1 MTAPLH
7 AGSKRPL
14 ALGLHD
20 PDAAAEKRANTG
32 TGATAPFVPSS
43 VTNAVPLSAVAPKLA
58 PEVRAEPP
66 WLRTELLRYLRLR
79 MDLPVHFIAE
89 KAVTATDL
97 VSDQNRF
104 RIPNEGVMRNL
115 RPMLT
120 PLERKAANLL
130 EEVAPRPPR
139 LPKPLTCPGEKA
151 VRRKRKGKKH
161 GGLPVLVV
169 GLHAGVREL
178 QLSRWESSGVTII
191 KGEGYVNFISNSG
204 FVAGDTVEIWV
215 FKETHFRLFGVDVCH
230 ESPLF
235 VLIIKKGEMLPGR
248 N

>member
-20 PDAAAEKRANTG
+20 PDAAEKRANTDA
-32 TGATAPFVPSS
+32 GAMVPF
-43 VTNAVPLSAVAPKLA
+43 APKIA
-58 PEVRAEPP
+58 PEVREEPP
-66 WLRTELLRYLRLR
+66 WLR

-130 EEVAPRPPR
+130 DEVAPRPPR
-139 LPKPLTCPGEKA
+139 LPKLPTVPGGPGEKA
-151 VRRKRKGKKH
+151 ARRKRKGKKH

-204 FVAGDTVEIWV
+204 FVPGDIVEIWV
-215 FKETHFRLFGVDVCH
+215 FKETDFRLFGVDVCH

-235 VLIIKKGEMLPGR
+235 VLITKKGEMLPGR

>member
-1 MTAPLH
+1 MV
-7 AGSKRPL
+7 
-14 ALGLHD
+14 
-20 PDAAAEKRANTG
+20 
-32 TGATAPFVPSS
+32 PFVPPL
-43 VTNAVPLSAVAPKLA
+43 VPLSAIA
-58 PEVRAEPP
+58 PEVRVEPP

-89 KAVTATDL
+89 KTVTATDL

-104 RIPNEGVMRNL
+104 RLPNEGVMRNL
-115 RPMLT
+115 RPVLS
-120 PLERKAANLL
+120 PLELKAANLL
-130 EEVAPRPPR
+130 DEVAPRPRR
-139 LPKPLTCPGEKA
+139 LPTTPPAIPGGPGEKV

-169 GLHAGVREL
+169 GLHAGMREL

-204 FVAGDTVEIWV
+204 FVPGDVVEIWV

-235 VLIIKKGEMLPGR
+235 VLITKKGEMLPGR